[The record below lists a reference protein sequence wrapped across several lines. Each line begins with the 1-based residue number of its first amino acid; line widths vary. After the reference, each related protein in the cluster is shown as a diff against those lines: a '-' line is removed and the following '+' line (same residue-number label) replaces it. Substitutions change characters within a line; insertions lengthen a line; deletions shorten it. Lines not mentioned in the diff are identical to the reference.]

1 MIASPGRT
9 PYQGV
14 LQILAFNRH
23 KYLAGL
29 AALVAATLAWPFSP
43 PLCREALLLGA
54 VPALFW
60 MAASLLVSHYVYDI
74 FPLYDFRRLARLLA
88 RRPDEWINIHSGWDE
103 TSERL
108 AEIFPLSGGQVVD
121 IFDARIMTETSI
133 RQARKA
139 NRSQIPATPAS
150 YGALPF
156 DDDCFDTAFLIF
168 AAHELRHHQQRV
180 RLFREI
186 ARILAPEGELVLV
199 EHIRDW
205 RNFLAFGPGF
215 FHFFSRR
222 DWRRAF
228 SQAGLIVR
236 TELAMTPFVHVY
248 ILRRSL

>member
-1 MIASPGRT
+1 MIALPGRT

-43 PLCREALLLGA
+43 PLCRKALVLGA
-54 VPALFW
+54 VPAVFW
-60 MAASLLVSHYVYDI
+60 LAASLLVSHYVYDI
-74 FPLYDFRRLARLLA
+74 FPLYDFRRIARLLA
-88 RRPDEWINIHSGWDE
+88 RTPEQWINIHSGWDE

-108 AEIFPLSGGQVVD
+108 AEIFPVSVGRVVD

-133 RQARKA
+133 RQARQA
-139 NRSQIPATPAS
+139 NRSKIPATPAR

-156 DDDCFDTAFLIF
+156 DADFFDTAFSIF
-168 AAHELRHHQQRV
+168 AAHELRHHKQRV
-180 RLFREI
+180 RLLREI
-186 ARILAPEGELVLV
+186 ARILAPAGELVLM

-215 FHFFSRR
+215 LHFFSRR
-222 DWRRAF
+222 EWRSAF
-228 SQAGLIVR
+228 SEAGLIVR
-236 TELAMTPFVHVY
+236 SEFAMTPFVQVY